1 MLSPTRPGLSLAL
14 NLGAR
19 NGYRERM
26 STGRRIGLAIDAVA
40 AYGRGVIRGIV
51 TYTRS
56 NPRFVITVEPLWS
69 FGTLPDIR
77 EWEVDGL
84 IVQTF
89 SREFEQ
95 QVIDVGIPAT
105 NVSNFCIGA
114 DRLPTV
120 IPDDTA
126 VGRMAA
132 DYLLSLGF
140 RQLGFCWPGN
150 TPYGQLRLA
159 AFSERAAEMGVP
171 IHVCDVSQTELGHWL
186 TTIPKPIG
194 VLGCN
199 DDWAHRALN
208 LARRLDVKVP
218 DEVAIL
224 GVDNDEL
231 FNTLVTPSLSS
242 IAVPAEEVGFQA
254 AELLDAIMRGE
265 PIDPRTTLRVPPLR
279 IVPRESTDVLN
290 VADPDVVA
298 AIRFIRDRASEPL
311 QVDAVVDRV
320 ALSRRSLE
328 RRFRELLGHSISEEI
343 RRAHVDRAKQLL
355 ITTELPMAQIA
366 AACGFISATRLG
378 IVFHAE
384 VGESPSDFR
393 RRSRMGSRKT

>member
-1 MLSPTRPGLSLAL
+1 M
-14 NLGAR
+14 
-19 NGYRERM
+19 
-26 STGRRIGLAIDAVA
+26 AIDAVA
-40 AYGRGVIRGIV
+40 AYGRGVIRGIM
-51 TYTRS
+51 TYSRS
-56 NPRFVITVEPLWS
+56 NPRFMITVEPLWS

-95 QVIDVGIPAT
+95 QVIDLGIPAT

-140 RQLGFCWPGN
+140 CQLGYCWPGD
-150 TPYGQLRLA
+150 TPYGELRLA
-159 AFSERAAEMGVP
+159 AFSARAAEAGVTV
-171 IHVCDVSQTELGHWL
+171 HECDVSKTDLGQWL
-186 TTIPKPIG
+186 MALPKPIG

-208 LARRLDVKVP
+208 LARRLGVKVP
-218 DEVAIL
+218 DEVAML

-231 FNTLVTPSLSS
+231 FNTLVSPSLSS
-242 IAVPAEEVGFQA
+242 VAVPAEEVGFQA
-254 AELLDAIMRGE
+254 AALLDAIMRGE
-265 PIDPRTTLRVPPLR
+265 VIDTIEPQRLPPLR

-290 VADPDVVA
+290 VDDADVVT
-298 AIRFIRDRASEPL
+298 AIRFIRERASEPL
-311 QVDAVVDRV
+311 QVDVVVERV

-328 RRFRELLGHSISEEI
+328 RRFRQLVGHSISEEI
-343 RRAHVDRAKQLL
+343 RRAHVERAKQLL
-355 ITTELPMAQIA
+355 ITTELPMAQVA
-366 AACGFISATRLG
+366 AACGFVSATRLG
-378 IVFHAE
+378 IVFQSE

-393 RRSRMGSRKT
+393 RRSRFGTRARKG